1 MLNRR
6 MLRVKAFKIL
16 YSYAENP
23 GMTLKEALAALDTSC
38 EATRDL
44 SVYLLSIVIPL
55 TAEAAR
61 QAEALRLKF
70 NPTEEELH
78 PNLKFVGN
86 ALSPLLEADPDFTK
100 FLERK
105 KLSWDQDDA
114 LIHRILDAVKSRPY
128 FAAYLADPEIS
139 LAQDVKLFKKIF

>member
-1 MLNRR
+1 

-61 QAEALRLKF
+61 QAEALRLTPAGGRSGLYEIPGAQETF
-70 NPTEEELH
+70 LGPGRRPDPPH
-78 PNLKFVGN
+78 PGCGQVASLFRGLSGGSGNLPGTGRQTVQED
-86 ALSPLLEADPDFTK
+86 L
-100 FLERK
+100 
-105 KLSWDQDDA
+105 
-114 LIHRILDAVKSRPY
+114 
-128 FAAYLADPEIS
+128 
-139 LAQDVKLFKKIF
+139 